1 MEQGKAAGLSGDAV
15 TELESRLSGS
25 VKVEQSEIDNLV
37 NLYSAGKLSEAL
49 SMGTALINRQ
59 PDNYIVHNI
68 LGAINIDF
76 KNHYDA
82 KRSCKKAVLLCPY
95 ISEFYNDL
103 GHSLNNLLSFEQAL
117 TVLNWGSKIDSHSA
131 IIFINSALSSRGL
144 GDAKTALVLLNKAE
158 AISPHIPELYNNR
171 GLIMGEQHHDPK
183 IIVEYSKAVILNPT
197 FLEGYNNL
205 GRTLARVGQM
215 SQADRIYH
223 RALKIDP
230 NSAVVLNNFGL
241 LKKIDD
247 DIEQAILL
255 FEKAIAIDSKYKK
268 ARINLA
274 NSLMMA
280 KRFEPA
286 LIHYDLLNITQ
297 SRAQVLEV
305 LYILEI

>member
-1 MEQGKAAGLSGDAV
+1 
-15 TELESRLSGS
+15 
-25 VKVEQSEIDNLV
+25 
-37 NLYSAGKLSEAL
+37 
-49 SMGTALINRQ
+49 
-59 PDNYIVHNI
+59 
-68 LGAINIDF
+68 
-76 KNHYDA
+76 
-82 KRSCKKAVLLCPY
+82 
-95 ISEFYNDL
+95 
-103 GHSLNNLLSFEQAL
+103 
-117 TVLNWGSKIDSHSA
+117 
-131 IIFINSALSSRGL
+131 
-144 GDAKTALVLLNKAE
+144 
-158 AISPHIPELYNNR
+158 
-171 GLIMGEQHHDPK
+171 MGEQHHDPK

-305 LYILEI
+305 LYILERYDELIARLKVLVKQDRSNIRVSAVSVFASNQIGFYNPYDFCREPLKFLQISNIRDYRSDSEAFIKSIEKEVLAKDLVWEPGNKTTKFGFQTDDTVFQTGPACCELEKILHDALDAITRSFVKATVFL